1 MTQKLPPRRSSPT
14 DKRKSSSST
23 RSKPAASSSRS
34 SSGSRSSSSFKM
46 PDMPKLKVPGRGRSS
61 TAGFIV
67 TAIIVLCVACGV
79 GALLLNEG
87 LGDDETTTRAPITP
101 GSTRS
106 TSTELPTRT
115 SDAAAADWYSI
126 YFTDAECLD
135 EEERGEGLDS
145 YIAETIS
152 QAEESVDIAV
162 FELDSEPIVEALIE
176 LEEQGIPVRVVIDT
190 DYEGESSINRLRRNG
205 ISVITDDRSA
215 FMHNKFTVIDQRYV
229 WVGSMNYMPND
240 IYCNNNNLVWF
251 DSEALAANYTTEMDE
266 MYNERSFGPRS
277 AVNTPSE
284 QLTIGGVSVEN
295 YFAPETEV
303 APLIGDL
310 IGQAQ
315 NEILFMAFSFTHEDV
330 GEAMLEMAEAGVKVQ
345 GVFERT
351 GSDQS
356 FSYYTIMNE
365 ENVPGVEIRQ
375 DGNPRIMHHKVI
387 ILDRQTVIFGSF
399 NFTGNANDSND
410 ENIVVVHDPTFA
422 SFFVEEFFWVWE
434 QGQ

>member
-1 MTQKLPPRRSSPT
+1 MTQKPPPRRSNPT
-14 DKRKSSSST
+14 DKSKRSSST
-23 RSKPAASSSRS
+23 RSKPASSSRS
-34 SSGSRSSSSFKM
+34 SSSRSSSSFKM

-67 TAIIVLCVACGV
+67 TALIVLCVACGV

-87 LGDDETTTRAPITP
+87 LGDEETATRAPITP
-101 GSTRS
+101 GSTR
-106 TSTELPTRT
+106 TTGDVLPTRT
-115 SDAAAADWYSI
+115 DDAAAADWYAV
-126 YFTDAECLD
+126 YFTDAECPD

-145 YIAETIS
+145 IIAETIS

-162 FELDSEPIVEALIE
+162 FELDSEPIVEALIG

-190 DYEGESSINRLRRNG
+190 DYEDESSINRLRRNG
-205 ISVITDDRSA
+205 ISVVTDDRSA

-229 WVGSMNYMPND
+229 WIGSMNYMPND

-251 DSEALAANYTTEMDE
+251 DSEELAANYTTEMDE
-266 MYNERSFGPRS
+266 MYEERSFGPRS
-277 AVNTPSE
+277 TVNTPAE
-284 QLTIGGVSVEN
+284 QLNIGGVAVEN
-295 YFAPETEV
+295 YFAPEIEV
-303 APLIGDL
+303 APIVGDL
-310 IGQAQ
+310 IRQAQ
-315 NEILFMAFSFTHEDV
+315 NEILFMTFSFTHEDV
-330 GEAMLEMAEAGVKVQ
+330 GEAMLEMAEEGVTVQ
-345 GVFERT
+345 GVFETT

-365 ENVPGVEIRQ
+365 ENVPGVEIRR

-399 NFTGNANDSND
+399 NFTGSANDSND
-410 ENIVVVHDPTFA
+410 ENLVVVHDPTFA

-434 QGQ
+434 QGR

>member
-1 MTQKLPPRRSSPT
+1 MTQKPPPRRSTPAN
-14 DKRKSSSST
+14 KSSSSS
-23 RSKPAASSSRS
+23 RAKPAASRS
-34 SSGSRSSSSFKM
+34 SAGRSSTSFKM
-46 PDMPKLKVPGRGRSS
+46 PNMPKLKVPGRGRSGS
-61 TAGFIV
+61 TVGMIV
-67 TAIIVLCVACGV
+67 TGIIVACMACVFV
-79 GALLLNEG
+79 ALMLNEG
-87 LGDDETTTRAPITP
+87 LGDEETTTRAPITP
-101 GSTRS
+101 GSTRD
-106 TSTELPTRT
+106 TSTELPTQT
-115 SDAAAADWYSI
+115 EQGEAADWYSI

-145 YIAETIS
+145 TIAETIS
-152 QAEESVDIAV
+152 QAEQSVDIAV
-162 FELDSEPIVEALIE
+162 FELDSEPIVEALIG

-205 ISVITDDRSA
+205 ISVVTDDRSA
-215 FMHNKFTVIDQRYV
+215 FMHNKFTVIDNRYV

-251 DSEALAANYTTEMDE
+251 DSPELAANYTNEMDE
-266 MYNERSFGPRS
+266 MYEERSFGPRS
-277 AVNTPSE
+277 AVNTLAE

-295 YFAPETEV
+295 YFAPETKV
-303 APLIGDL
+303 APIIGDY
-310 IGQAQ
+310 IRQAQ

-330 GEAMLEMAEAGVKVQ
+330 GETMLEMAEAGVKVQ
-345 GVFERT
+345 GVFETT

-365 ENVPGVEIRQ
+365 ENLPGVEIRR

-399 NFTGNANDSND
+399 NFTGSANDSND

-422 SFFVEEFFWVWE
+422 SFFVEEFLWVWE
-434 QGQ
+434 QGR